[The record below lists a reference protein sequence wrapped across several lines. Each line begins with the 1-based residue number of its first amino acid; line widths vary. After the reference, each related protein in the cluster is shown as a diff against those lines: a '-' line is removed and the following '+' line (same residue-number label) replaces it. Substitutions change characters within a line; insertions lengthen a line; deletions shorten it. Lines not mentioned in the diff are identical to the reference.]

1 MSNIELKNC
10 PFCGGK
16 AKMFN
21 DKEGV
26 SFETLKLAPET
37 IIYIMCDSCP
47 ALTSGRTIQ
56 EAAANWNARHECKS
70 NKDDMWAY
78 VCGCRD

>member
-1 MSNIELKNC
+1 MNDIKLKPC
-10 PFCGGK
+10 PFCGGH

-47 ALTSGRTIQ
+47 ALTSGHTIQ
-56 EAAANWNARHECKS
+56 EAVANWNTRHECKS

-78 VCGCRD
+78 VCGYRD